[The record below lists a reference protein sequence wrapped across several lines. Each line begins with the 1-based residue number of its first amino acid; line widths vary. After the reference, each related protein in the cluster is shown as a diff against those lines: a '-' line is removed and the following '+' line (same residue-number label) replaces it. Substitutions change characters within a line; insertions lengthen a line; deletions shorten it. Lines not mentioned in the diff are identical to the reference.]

1 MILVLATALLV
12 LVPTTAH
19 AVDEPATDDVVEVV
33 EASEEGTID
42 LLPEEAPVEEL
53 PDVPDSEEDAT
64 DELPAVDETNE
75 PSVASDEPEAL
86 LAAPE
91 EEMTNEPLEEEGEVV
106 DFIEPRSMGTDE
118 VIWLDGDFAG
128 CFQQY
133 DMVICLE
140 QLAAEEPAAQVVEAV
155 NPADFTP
162 APALS
167 APPAQ
172 PAMLAETGAAEL
184 SQALLA
190 IVGALALF
198 GGLTLLANKRRLR
211 KQKTD

>member
-1 MILVLATALLV
+1 
-12 LVPTTAH
+12 
-19 AVDEPATDDVVEVV
+19 
-33 EASEEGTID
+33 
-42 LLPEEAPVEEL
+42 
-53 PDVPDSEEDAT
+53 
-64 DELPAVDETNE
+64 
-75 PSVASDEPEAL
+75 
-86 LAAPE
+86 
-91 EEMTNEPLEEEGEVV
+91 MTNEPLEEEGEVV

-133 DMVICLE
+133 DMVICPERLPVPGGTSDVTPLSGEFEGCYIQWDMVICPE

-190 IVGALALF
+190 IAGALALF

-211 KQKTD
+211 KQKAD